1 MAVRYNGLNVI
12 NGNPAQNPDGFIGD
26 LATLLIWNNTDRSD
40 DFEMNHNNVVYEWQ
54 RNRNPFVDYP
64 ELANYIWGSN
74 IGQPWSSTL
83 SKKDFGDTLN
93 ISVYPNPASD
103 YIIISGLSND
113 AKLSRLSQDTYST
126 NNSTK
131 LGKTEDINNPHHL
144 NSSLRKIHSQIS
156 PTNYNTNNSFNNNI
170 LYNNNNKYNTEINK
184 IKSINDENKNIKNE
198 NKEFY

>member
-1 MAVRYNGLNVI
+1 
-12 NGNPAQNPDGFIGD
+12 
-26 LATLLIWNNTDRSD
+26 
-40 DFEMNHNNVVYEWQ
+40 MNHNNVVYEWQ

-113 AKLSRLSQDTYST
+113 AKLEITTLSGFKVYEG
-126 NNSTK
+126 NYKN
-131 LGKTEDINNPHHL
+131 NNPL
-144 NSSLRKIHSQIS
+144 NLNLSTGMYLVKINEDDKSV
-156 PTNYNTNNSFNNNI
+156 
-170 LYNNNNKYNTEINK
+170 
-184 IKSINDENKNIKNE
+184 IKKLIIK
-198 NKEFY
+198 